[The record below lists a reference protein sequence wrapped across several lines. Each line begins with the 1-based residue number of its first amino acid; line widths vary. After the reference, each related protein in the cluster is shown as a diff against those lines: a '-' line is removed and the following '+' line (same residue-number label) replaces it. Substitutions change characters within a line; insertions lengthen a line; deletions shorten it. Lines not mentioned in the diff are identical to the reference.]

1 MRSTKMRFCMA
12 RFLLQTGLGLYVQR
26 LKMTQKNR
34 KAHAGDECKTAIG
47 KKIKYFSVWSVCRKS
62 KEDKN
67 TAWTFSVYLYSYNS
81 SKKGRRECS

>member
-47 KKIKYFSVWSVCRKS
+47 KKIKYFSK
-62 KEDKN
+62 D
-67 TAWTFSVYLYSYNS
+67 Y
-81 SKKGRRECS
+81 

>member
-47 KKIKYFSVWSVCRKS
+47 KKIKYFS
-62 KEDKN
+62 KEYRQGQS
-67 TAWTFSVYLYSYNS
+67 AHLLGWAQ
-81 SKKGRRECS
+81 R